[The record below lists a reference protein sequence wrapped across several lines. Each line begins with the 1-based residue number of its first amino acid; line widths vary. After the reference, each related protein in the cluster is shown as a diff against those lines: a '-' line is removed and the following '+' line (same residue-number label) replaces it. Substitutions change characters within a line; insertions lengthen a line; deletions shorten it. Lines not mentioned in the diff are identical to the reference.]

1 MQISFIKT
9 INNTQK
15 LDTDLRALTIKYQY
29 LTQKG
34 DSLTLTFEP
43 ILTQNEVDSV
53 SNLVNNFV
61 EVCVVDLLRT
71 YMETKVVPFIADMKY
86 QMLAENIS
94 MGISQLGKTADVLGL
109 FNTDIVLPGS
119 TRPVTFKQTLDE
131 GSLTVTVQLL
141 QYFIDHP
148 ELYSDLSPFVT
159 VDRLTI
165 IKNKIIAFLQ
175 ISPY

>member
-1 MQISFIKT
+1 MQIQFTKT
-9 INNTQK
+9 IENTQK
-15 LDTDLRALTIKYQY
+15 LDTELRALTQKYQY
-29 LTQKG
+29 LNQKG
-34 DSLTLTFEP
+34 DLLTLTFEP
-43 ILTQNEVDSV
+43 ALVQAEVDAV
-53 SNLVNNFV
+53 SGLVNNFV
-61 EVCVVDLLRT
+61 EVSVVDLLRI
-71 YMETKVVPFIADMKY
+71 YMETKVVPFISNMKY

-94 MGISQLGKTADVLGL
+94 MGISQAGKTADVLGL

-119 TRPVTFKQTLDE
+119 SRPVTFKQTLDE